1 MSSNLI
7 LFYFFPN
14 RDDHYP
20 LYDFDN
26 FFCYQIRLLQ
36 SKTKDQRHLNPSRIN
51 INTFKRSAVTMLY
64 VLGLFL
70 ACFIPFLCALVVK
83 MRRGGGPRLN
93 IIYNFTATI
102 VYLNSSLN
110 PFVYCFRLKD
120 IRIAVFKVLGR
131 KYTIDMNGE
140 QVPVSR
146 SHSNQKLN
154 NLKCSNQNVY
164 IPLSTVDISKA
175 PETIV

>member
-1 MSSNLI
+1 
-7 LFYFFPN
+7 
-14 RDDHYP
+14 
-20 LYDFDN
+20 
-26 FFCYQIRLLQ
+26 
-36 SKTKDQRHLNPSRIN
+36 
-51 INTFKRSAVTMLY
+51 MLY

-175 PETIV
+175 PETIVQRSRDVRREIGNKDPRGQVGSRERMYTKRASSIKRQEGIQAKGNLVRIRKRTARS